1 MTNKNNRV
9 IFNAVLILLTL
20 NYFIM
25 NSVNLQAAV
34 ENFKHR
40 LFNLYHD
47 SLDNSLVEK
56 YIGIYQVV
64 LEAEDKPEQEIAGLA
79 KNIAFIGNVAFKRSY
94 QSLDGNGLR
103 LLLFKKDGAFKKSVL
118 CKVSDV
124 GLNDNVLIWGKEFPK
139 TAVLEKVDADTMQK
153 LKEITVYSKG
163 EPTRFGYNNPL
174 LTVRE
179 VVSQIPAELIPSVTA
194 FGIQLEDSD
203 PLANYNVIM
212 KRYCFKV
219 ILYTGLVKVESGSPI
234 VND

>member
-9 IFNAVLILLTL
+9 ILSAVLILLTL

-79 KNIAFIGNVAFKRSY
+79 KNIAFIGNVAFKR
-94 QSLDGNGLR
+94 
-103 LLLFKKDGAFKKSVL
+103 
-118 CKVSDV
+118 
-124 GLNDNVLIWGKEFPK
+124 
-139 TAVLEKVDADTMQK
+139 T
-153 LKEITVYSKG
+153 
-163 EPTRFGYNNPL
+163 
-174 LTVRE
+174 
-179 VVSQIPAELIPSVTA
+179 
-194 FGIQLEDSD
+194 
-203 PLANYNVIM
+203 
-212 KRYCFKV
+212 
-219 ILYTGLVKVESGSPI
+219 
-234 VND
+234 

>member
-1 MTNKNNRV
+1 M
-9 IFNAVLILLTL
+9 
-20 NYFIM
+20 
-25 NSVNLQAAV
+25 
-34 ENFKHR
+34 
-40 LFNLYHD
+40 
-47 SLDNSLVEK
+47 
-56 YIGIYQVV
+56 
-64 LEAEDKPEQEIAGLA
+64 
-79 KNIAFIGNVAFKRSY
+79 
-94 QSLDGNGLR
+94 
-103 LLLFKKDGAFKKSVL
+103 LLFKKDGAFKKSVL

-124 GLNDNVLIWGKEFPK
+124 GLNDNVLVWGKEFPK
-139 TAVLEKVDADTMQK
+139 TAVLEKVDADTVQK